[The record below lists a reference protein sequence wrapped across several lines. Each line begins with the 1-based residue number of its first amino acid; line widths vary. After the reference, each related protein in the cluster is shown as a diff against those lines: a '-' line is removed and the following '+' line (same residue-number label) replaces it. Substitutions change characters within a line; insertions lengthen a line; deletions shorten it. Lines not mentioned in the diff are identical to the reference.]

1 MKTLAKNKKAFY
13 NYEILKKYEAGIVLS
28 GQEVKSAKAGKMSI
42 QGTYVIPKHN
52 ELFLVGAS
60 IPPYQ
65 PFNVPIEYEPEQDRK
80 LLLKKDQI
88 DHLIGKSK
96 QKGLTLIPLRVYTKS
111 GLIKVE
117 IAVAKGK
124 KKYAKKEKIK
134 KREAERKI
142 RRSLKRGRGDSTE
155 I

>member
-1 MKTLAKNKKAFY
+1 MKTLAENKKATH
-13 NYEILKKYEAGIVLS
+13 NYEIKKKYEAGIVLS
-28 GQEVKSAKAGKMSI
+28 GQEVKSAKSGKMSI
-42 QGTYVIPKHN
+42 KGAYVIPKHS
-52 ELFLVGAS
+52 ELYLVGAN

-80 LLLKKDQI
+80 LLLKKNQI

-96 QKGLTLIPLRVYTKS
+96 EEGLTLIPLRVYTKN

-124 KKYAKKEKIK
+124 KKHEKKEKLK
-134 KREAERKI
+134 EREAERKI
-142 RRSLKRGRGDSTE
+142 RRELKERG
-155 I
+155 

>member
-1 MKTLAKNKKAFY
+1 MKTLAKNKKASY
-13 NYEILKKYEAGIVLS
+13 NYEILEKYEAGIVLS

-65 PFNVPIEYEPEQDRK
+65 PFNVPIKYEPEQDRK
-80 LLLKKDQI
+80 LLLKRDQI
-88 DHLIGKSK
+88 KYLIGKSK
-96 QKGLTLIPLRVYTKS
+96 QEGLTLIPLRVYTKS

-124 KKYAKKEKIK
+124 KKHEKKEKIK

-142 RRSLKRGRGDSTE
+142 RRELKERG
-155 I
+155 